1 MKRVLVTEPLADEA
15 MQALAEHVE
24 VDSRPG
30 LSGPELLAAI
40 GDYEGLVVRSATKV
54 TAEVVRAG
62 ARLEVIGRA
71 GIGVDNID
79 LEQATRRGIVVV
91 NVPSGNTIAV
101 AEHTIGLMLA
111 LARHIPRG
119 DASLRAGRWE
129 KRGLMGTE
137 VRGKVLGL
145 VGLGRIGT
153 AVAQRAAGLEMQV
166 IAYDPFVSPER
177 AERGGV
183 RLVDLEQLLR
193 TADFISVHT
202 PLTERTR
209 HLIGAEALALVKP
222 TARLINCA
230 RGQIVDEAALVAA
243 LESGQLA
250 GAALDVFEQEPLS
263 KESPLRA
270 CDKVVL
276 TPHVAA
282 ATEEAQLAVSLDVAR
297 QVWEVLEGQ
306 PPRAPVNAP
315 FLDPEALAELRPYL
329 ELAERMGSFYA
340 QMAGNNLMRLDLTY
354 GGDVAEKGVELLRAA
369 LLMGLLCSVS
379 EEPLNLIN
387 AAVIAESRGLN
398 LTEHR
403 VPEADNWAGLITLRV
418 TTTRGERVLAGTVMR
433 QEPHIV
439 RIDDYWLDFVAEG
452 LLLVSEHVEQPGIIG
467 RMGTILGDAG
477 INIRFVQVGRRQRGG
492 QGVMVLGIDDAL
504 SDQALEE
511 VLRLSSIRSA
521 HVVSL
526 PACAFDRYATSG

>member
-1 MKRVLVTEPLADEA
+1 MKRVLVTEPLAEEA
-15 MQALAEHVE
+15 MRALAEHVQ

-30 LSGPELLAAI
+30 LSEQALVEAI
-40 GDYEGLVVRSATKV
+40 GDYDGLVVRSATQV
-54 TAEVVRAG
+54 TAEVIRAG
-62 ARLEVIGRA
+62 KRLQVIGRA

-79 LEQATRRGIVVV
+79 LAQATRRGIIVV

-111 LARHIPRG
+111 LARHIPRS
-119 DASLRAGRWE
+119 DAGLRAGRWE
-129 KRGLMGTE
+129 KRGLTGIE

-153 AVAQRAAGLEMQV
+153 AVAQRAAGLEMQI

-177 AERGGV
+177 AARAGV

-230 RGQIVDEAALVAA
+230 RGEIVDEAALLAA
-243 LESGQLA
+243 LESGRLA
-250 GAALDVFEQEPLS
+250 GAALDVFEQEPLGPD
-263 KESPLRA
+263 SPLRR
-270 CDKVVL
+270 CDKAIL
-276 TPHVAA
+276 TPHLAA

-297 QVWEVLEGQ
+297 QVWEVLEGL

-340 QMAGNNLMRLDLTY
+340 QMAGNNLVRLDLTY
-354 GGDVAEKGVELLRAA
+354 GGDVADKNVELLRAA
-369 LLMGLLCSVS
+369 LLIGLLCSVS

-387 AAVIAESRGLN
+387 AAMVAESRGLA

-403 VPEADNWAGLITLRV
+403 VPEADNFAGLITLRV
-418 TTTRGERVLAGTVMR
+418 LTTQGERVLAGTVMR

-467 RMGTILGDAG
+467 RMGTILGEAG
-477 INIRFVQVGRRQRGG
+477 INIHFVQVGRRQRGG
-492 QGVMVLGIDDAL
+492 QGAMVLGIDDAL
-504 SDQALEE
+504 SEQALGQ
-511 VLRLSSIRSA
+511 VLQLPSIRSA
-521 HVVSL
+521 HLVSL
-526 PACAFDRYATSG
+526 PACAFDRFATCG